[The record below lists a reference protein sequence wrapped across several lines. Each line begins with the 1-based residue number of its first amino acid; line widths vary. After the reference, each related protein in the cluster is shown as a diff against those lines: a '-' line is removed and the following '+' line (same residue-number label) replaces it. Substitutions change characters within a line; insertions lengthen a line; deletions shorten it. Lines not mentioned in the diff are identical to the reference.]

1 MKKRKV
7 FSFLTA
13 AVMAMAAL
21 PMSAVSAEGEFA
33 LGDVDMDGI
42 ITGHDSAMVSRMLN
56 VDPDMLTEEQ
66 AKLADVNADG
76 VVDQIDLEWIHENEV
91 YGIHDMYKTGGS
103 ISLGADAAYMALC
116 YYARKSVGD
125 PIEVIKED
133 LPKSHPELAKG
144 FFMYGSAKY
153 VSQED
158 LEFYSSRGYATV
170 AIDEIDKEE
179 DPDFWNMTHFN
190 YDTDSISELNCNLI
204 DSNGDGKID
213 PDDAFASL
221 VSYARTQVGYSKFFE
236 EGRYDL
242 DADWAAAYQQKG
254 MYVEE

>member
-42 ITGHDSAMVSRMLN
+42 ITGHDSAMISRMLN
-56 VDPDMLTEEQ
+56 IDPDMLTEEQ
-66 AKLADVNADG
+66 MKLADVNEDG
-76 VVDQIDLEWIHENEV
+76 TVDQTDLEWIHENEV
-91 YGIHDMYKTGGS
+91 YEIHDLYKTGGS
-103 ISLGADAAYMALC
+103 ISIGCDAAYMALC

-125 PIEVIKED
+125 PIEVVKED
-133 LPKSHPELAKG
+133 APKSHPELANG
-144 FFMYGSAKY
+144 FFMYGSAEY
-153 VSQED
+153 VSQKY
-158 LEFYSSRGYATV
+158 LEFYTSQGYTTV

-179 DPDFWNMTHFN
+179 DPDFWNMTHFDS
-190 YDTDSISELNCNLI
+190 DTDSISELNYNLI
-204 DSNGDGKID
+204 DCNGDGEVD
-213 PDDAFASL
+213 GDDAYAAL
-221 VSYARTQVGYSKFFE
+221 VSFARTQVGKDKYFE

-242 DADWAAAYQQKG
+242 DADWAAAYQQE
-254 MYVEE
+254 MTYIEE

>member
-21 PMSAVSAEGEFA
+21 PVSAVSAEGEFA
-33 LGDVDMDGI
+33 LGDVDIDGI

-56 VDPDMLTEEQ
+56 VDSELLTEEQ
-66 AKLADVNADG
+66 RTLADVNEDG
-76 VVDQIDLEWIHENEV
+76 TVDQTDLEWIHENEV
-91 YGIHDMYKTGGS
+91 YEIHDMYKTGGS

-125 PIEVIKED
+125 PIEVVKED
-133 LPKSHPELAKG
+133 LPKSHPELANG

-158 LEFYSSRGYATV
+158 LEFYTSRGYATV
-170 AIDEIDKEE
+170 AKDEIDKEE
-179 DPDFWNMTHFN
+179 DQDFWNMTHFN
-190 YDTDSISELNCNLI
+190 LETATISELNCNFI
-204 DSNGDGKID
+204 DSNGDGEID
-213 PDDAFASL
+213 PDDAYAAL
-221 VSYARTQVGYSKFFE
+221 VSYARTQVGKDKFFE

-242 DADWAAAYQQKG
+242 DA
-254 MYVEE
+254 E